1 MRSRIAR
8 ASTTLILFLFCIC
21 LHADEDNPQKITVTG
36 TLSRAMAIGAETTGW
51 ILQVSSETVIDG
63 KPISS
68 IEVSDTRKPKQ
79 LDDFAN
85 KVVKISGK
93 VVYRHG
99 VETGTQPYIEV
110 QTIKVVAK
118 PISSSPAQPLP
129 FSLVGTAWSLEDLAG
144 QAMNQSAHATL
155 TFPDTDKVAGSGS
168 CNRFF
173 GPAKITGDHIAL
185 GPLASS
191 RMACPEPVMA
201 QETAYLLALQAS
213 ERFSWEDPYLI
224 IYFKGSEK
232 PLRFSRAPNA
242 TSSTP

>member
-21 LHADEDNPQKITVTG
+21 LHADEVTPPQKITVTG

-51 ILQVSSETVIDG
+51 TLQVSSETVIDG

-99 VETGTQPYIEV
+99 VETGPQPYIEI
-110 QTIKVVAK
+110 QSIKEVAK
-118 PISSSPAQPLP
+118 PASSSP
-129 FSLVGTAWSLEDLAG
+129 
-144 QAMNQSAHATL
+144 
-155 TFPDTDKVAGSGS
+155 
-168 CNRFF
+168 
-173 GPAKITGDHIAL
+173 
-185 GPLASS
+185 
-191 RMACPEPVMA
+191 
-201 QETAYLLALQAS
+201 
-213 ERFSWEDPYLI
+213 
-224 IYFKGSEK
+224 
-232 PLRFSRAPNA
+232 
-242 TSSTP
+242 STP